1 MGSYSKIAAITGL
14 ILAACFCNYSG
25 AAGATEVTGNQDRQ
39 GSDLP
44 PLKPEIPGAVNSLPA
59 KYPFHWIMVH
69 DAAFMHMLEGRMIVI
84 DADADTEAG
93 QYKGMFNISFMGNF
107 AQATTRPELYAT
119 EIFYTRGTRGK
130 RSDVLTIFDKRSLKA
145 IGEVVLP
152 GDKSFRGMPER
163 YAVTLIDDE
172 KLLLVFDLNPATSVT
187 VIDIVNRKILNEVS
201 IPGCSLIYPTGK
213 RGFSSICS
221 NGGIL
226 TTQLDPAG
234 KVLSQKRLDPF
245 FSVADAPVFE
255 RPAIIGGIAYF
266 PDFMGDIHPVDLS
279 GEVAKPGKSWS
290 LVTAEERK
298 SGWRPSGIGI
308 IDTDT
313 AGNFYVIMQADGHF
327 GSQGEGGR
335 EVWVV
340 NPKTKKRLHRI
351 KLQNHGLSLGVTKDQ
366 DPLLVVT
373 NADMNLDVYRAKN
386 GSYIRTISGFGQET
400 PLMLFGAQ

>member
-1 MGSYSKIAAITGL
+1 MGSYRQIAAILCLMLVT
-14 ILAACFCNYSG
+14 CFSHYAG
-25 AAGATEVTGNQDRQ
+25 AAEAGDQNRQ

-44 PLKPEIPGAVNSLPA
+44 PLTPEDPGAINSLPA
-59 KYPFHWIMVH
+59 KYPSHWVLVH
-69 DAAFMHMLEGRMIVI
+69 DAAFFHMLEGRVIVI
-84 DADADTEAG
+84 DAAADTLAR
-93 QYKGMFNISFMGNF
+93 QYKGMFNVSFMGNI

-130 RSDVLTIFDKRSLKA
+130 RTDVLTIFDKSNLKA

-163 YAVTLIDDE
+163 YAVTLIDNE
-172 KLLLVFDLNPATSVT
+172 KLLLVFNLNPATSVS
-187 VIDIVNRKILNEVS
+187 VIDIIKRTILSEVS
-201 IPGCSLIYPTGK
+201 TPGCSLIYPTGT
-213 RGFSSICS
+213 RGFSSLCS

-234 KVLSQKRLDPF
+234 RIISQQRLDPF

-255 RPAIIGGIAYF
+255 RPAIIDGIAYF
-266 PDFMGDIHPVDLS
+266 PDFLGDIHPVDLN
-279 GEVAKPGKSWS
+279 GAVAIPAPPWP
-290 LVTAEERK
+290 LVTVEERNT
-298 SGWRPSGIGI
+298 GWRPSGIGI
-308 IDTDT
+308 IDTDM
-313 AGNFYVIMQADGHF
+313 AGNFYVIMQTGGHE

-340 NPKTKKRLHRI
+340 HAQSKKRLRRI
-351 KLQNHGLSLGVTKDQ
+351 TLQTQGLSLGVTKDR

-373 NADMNLDVYRAKN
+373 NTDMNLDVYGAN
-386 GSYIRTISGFGQET
+386 SGAYIRTISGFGQET